1 MSENKVDRKF
11 TDRELLSIVIRYAK
25 RHRRNFNIVLVML
38 VVNTVLLLSTPIIF
52 HQILT
57 TIEFMVD
64 RTDQQADQII
74 NGLIAYV
81 GVNLFAWLANSV
93 LFMNVTKL
101 NSRVTRDIRI
111 DAYSSIIK
119 NKVLFFD
126 QEKAG
131 DINSR
136 IVNDTKELFESVRH
150 IAWLVTDL
158 FRLLTT
164 IAVLFYFS
172 VVIAAATLIL
182 IPIIFVTAVILGK
195 YERKFSR
202 IWRKKFAEVNNQF
215 MEIMSKIQISKAFNR
230 EEENLLRFRDINE
243 ETYQASIKRALAI
256 FIFWPMTDL
265 FKHLFLFL
273 ILLVGSY
280 EVERG
285 LPIATFVLFILLINY
300 FFWPLISISENYQHF
315 QSAFASLE
323 RIANMSEVPE
333 IKEEMTGEIKAD
345 FSGHIRF
352 DHVNFG
358 YTPNLRVL
366 HDITFEIMPGSRI
379 AIVGATGAG
388 KSTITNL
395 LMRFYEIEDGDIYY
409 DNHSIKEFNRDS
421 LRSEIGYVSQRVLL
435 FKGSLRD
442 NLLLANPD
450 ATDDDIWRVLEMV
463 QAKEFIDELTGKLD
477 FRVSD
482 GGKNLSAGQKQLISF
497 ARALLSDHK
506 ILILDEA
513 SSAVDLYTESKIQ
526 EAIETL
532 LNSRTSISI
541 AHRLTT
547 ILNADTII
555 VLENGY
561 IVQMGSHPVLM
572 EEDGPYKEMYELYL
586 QTQSAKYLQK
596 IKTKQRITEN

>member
-1 MSENKVDRKF
+1 
-11 TDRELLSIVIRYAK
+11 
-25 RHRRNFNIVLVML
+25 
-38 VVNTVLLLSTPIIF
+38 
-52 HQILT
+52 
-57 TIEFMVD
+57 
-64 RTDQQADQII
+64 
-74 NGLIAYV
+74 
-81 GVNLFAWLANSV
+81 
-93 LFMNVTKL
+93 
-101 NSRVTRDIRI
+101 
-111 DAYSSIIK
+111 
-119 NKVLFFD
+119 
-126 QEKAG
+126 
-131 DINSR
+131 
-136 IVNDTKELFESVRH
+136 
-150 IAWLVTDL
+150 
-158 FRLLTT
+158 
-164 IAVLFYFS
+164 
-172 VVIAAATLIL
+172 
-182 IPIIFVTAVILGK
+182 
-195 YERKFSR
+195 
-202 IWRKKFAEVNNQF
+202 
-215 MEIMSKIQISKAFNR
+215 MSKIQISKAFNR
-230 EEENLLRFRDINE
+230 EEENLLRFKNINE

-300 FFWPLISISENYQHF
+300 FFWPLISIANNYQHF

-323 RIANMSEVPE
+323 RIAIMSEDPE
-333 IKEEMTGEIKAD
+333 IKEEISGDLKAD
-345 FSGHIRF
+345 ITGHIRF

-358 YTPNLRVL
+358 YTPDIEVL
-366 HDITFEIMPGSRI
+366 HDITFEIKRGSRI

-388 KSTITNL
+388 KSTISNL
-395 LMRFYEIEDGDIYY
+395 LMRFYEIEYGDIYY
-409 DNHSIKEFNRDS
+409 DDHSIKEFDRSS

-450 ATDDDIWRVLEMV
+450 ATDEKIWNVLEMV
-463 QAKEFIDELTGKLD
+463 QAKEFIEELAGKLD
-477 FRVSD
+477 FQVAD

-506 ILILDEA
+506 LLILDEA

-555 VLENGY
+555 VLENGS
-561 IVQMGSHPVLM
+561 IVQMGAHPILM
-572 EEDGPYKEMYELYL
+572 EQDGPYKDMYELYL

-596 IKTKQRITEN
+596 IKTKQRILEK